1 MLMAVEVLAL
11 LAELDDAIT
20 ESTASM
26 IALQYVKEDYEE
38 LRAELATRNSQND
51 ELYKHM
57 ITAVNHLRAI
67 CYETDAA
74 GPEIIAAERWL
85 AGQIDTALVK
95 VEGADT

>member
-1 MLMAVEVLAL
+1 MAKNELTVEINSEL
-11 LAELDDAIT
+11 LKTIKRLRGERDDALRERNT
-20 ESTASM
+20 
-26 IALQYVKEDYEE
+26 

-51 ELYKHM
+51 ELYKHT

-85 AGQIDTALVK
+85 AGQIDTALAK
-95 VEGADT
+95 VAT